1 MYMQIKAKSQGVEN
15 HLLPSLPGLRQAKG
29 ALGTPAA
36 VSYLSWQIIHPP
48 RRAEAEHPLTF

>member
-1 MYMQIKAKSQGVEN
+1 MYMQIKTKSQGVEN